1 MNPRLICSAVHWNP
15 AGRSPAVDLWKHKAA
30 GNYVQKGVTT
40 GDPNDGED
48 MRVTTLYVM
57 RAIKVGTVHPAKA
70 VVTAEVASHVVQL
83 VCAEGLEQ
91 EKALQVT
98 GIVTG
103 SREMGDWRVHVEQ
116 LERYLVQH
124 CVVITGQLGKAY
136 WP

>member
-15 AGRSPAVDLWKHKAA
+15 AGRSPAVNFRKHNAA

-40 GDPNDGED
+40 GVPNDGED
-48 MRVTTLYVM
+48 MGVTTLYVM
-57 RAIKVGTVHPAKA
+57 RAIKVGSVHPAKA
-70 VVTAEVASHVVQL
+70 VVTGEVASHVVQL
-83 VCAEGLEQ
+83 VWAEGPEL

-98 GIVTG
+98 GTVTG
-103 SREMGDWRVHVEQ
+103 SRETGDWRVYVEQ